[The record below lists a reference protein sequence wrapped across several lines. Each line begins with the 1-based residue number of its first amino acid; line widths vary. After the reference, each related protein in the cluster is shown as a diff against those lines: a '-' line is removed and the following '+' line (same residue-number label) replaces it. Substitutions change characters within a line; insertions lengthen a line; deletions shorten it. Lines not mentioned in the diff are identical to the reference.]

1 MSLDSKHNRMNEF
14 NKLFTSFKNIETKK
28 PETQLKKKQITKNV
42 DELYKKYYDAYKS
55 DYDTVDD
62 INEAKKKKFNYKQ
75 FELVDKTDKEIIFF
89 KEIENREKGSN
100 KNGFME

>member
-1 MSLDSKHNRMNEF
+1 MNEF

-62 INEAKKKKFNYKQ
+62 INEAKKKKFDYKQ
-75 FELVDKTDKEIIFF
+75 FEFVDKTDKEPKLDEEIIFF
-89 KEIENREKGSN
+89 KRDWKSR
-100 KNGFME
+100 KRF

>member
-1 MSLDSKHNRMNEF
+1 MSLDSKHNRLNEF

-28 PETQLKKKQITKNV
+28 PETQLKKEQITKNV
-42 DELYKKYYDAYKS
+42 DELYKKYYDAYKN

>member
-1 MSLDSKHNRMNEF
+1 MNEF

-42 DELYKKYYDAYKS
+42 DELYKKYYDAYKN

-62 INEAKKKKFNYKQ
+62 INEAKKKKFDYKQ
-75 FELVDKTDKEIIFF
+75 FEFVDKTDKEPKLDEEIIFF
-89 KEIENREKGSN
+89 KRDWKSR
-100 KNGFME
+100 KRF